1 MENNDNYQIVEQ
13 VESPVTQEVTES
25 VGASDVTQA
34 DTTPQEEYDIIRYNK
49 EEVKIPASE
58 RQTYLQKGYNYD
70 KVQQQLEQTKQQAAY
85 VERIARMQGFDNPSE
100 FLQAFEEM
108 EAQRKAEEEA
118 SKIGM
123 DTEAFRQ
130 FLEPMKNEL
139 EQLKQER
146 EKLQQAESQRQFDA
160 ELQRLKGVYPDFE
173 QVQDKVFEIAVNK
186 GYDLE
191 DAYIL
196 ATYAD
201 KAKQIEQQTLA
212 KVASRDQRQV
222 LSSVDAPGDNL
233 FDVNNLTPEQLKD
246 ISARVQRGER
256 ITF

>member
-1 MENNDNYQIVEQ
+1 MEPNDNNQIVEQ
-13 VESPVTQEVTES
+13 GTEQVTEP
-25 VGASDVTQA
+25 VGMDEATQV

-49 EEVKIPASE
+49 EEVKIPVSE

-70 KVQQQLEQTKQQAAY
+70 KVQSQLEQTKEQAAY
-85 VERIARMQGFDNPSE
+85 IERIARMQGFDSPQE

-118 SKIGM
+118 SRIGM

-130 FLEPMKNEL
+130 YLEPMKNEL
-139 EQLKQER
+139 ETLKQER
-146 EKLQQAESQRQFDA
+146 ERLQQAESQRQFDA

-173 QVQDKVFEIAVNK
+173 QVQDKVFDIAVNK

-196 ATYAD
+196 ATHAD

-212 KVASRDQRQV
+212 KVANRDQRQV
-222 LSSVDAPGDNL
+222 LSSVDKPGNNV